1 MRGNGTLSAHLQW
14 LGFVRPPSGLPKL
27 KSIYCKEKTR
37 MRFKPAVMAIVFV
50 LSFGVVFFN
59 AAANAQQ
66 TQLPAEQAKTMS
78 AQPADQPEPAP
89 KLMLRDGTDVQLKFA
104 QDLSSKTA
112 AEGDPVSLVLDQD
125 LKLGDVVVVKAG
137 AKAVGT
143 ITHSKKAGMMGK
155 AGELNM
161 RLEYLLAGDNRVKLR
176 GSKGKEGQGKEGAT
190 VALTVL
196 FGPIGLIKH
205 GKNVEIKSGTQL
217 LAYLDENY
225 VIPTAK

>member
-1 MRGNGTLSAHLQW
+1 MRSKPSPVAIGLSL
-14 LGFVRPPSGLPKL
+14 
-27 KSIYCKEKTR
+27 
-37 MRFKPAVMAIVFV
+37 VM
-50 LSFGVVFFN
+50 LFFSR
-59 AAANAQQ
+59 ASMAQQ
-66 TQLPAEQAKTMS
+66 TQQSTEQAKTVS
-78 AQPADQPEPAP
+78 APPTDQPAAP
-89 KLMLRDGTDVQLKFA
+89 KLILKDGTDVQLKFA
-104 QDLSSKTA
+104 QDLTSKTA

-125 LKLGDVVVVKAG
+125 LKVGDVVVVKAG

-161 RLEYLLAGDNRVKLR
+161 RLEYLIAGDNRVKLR
-176 GSKGKEGQGKEGAT
+176 GSKGKEGEGKEGAT

-205 GKNVEIKSGTQL
+205 GKNVEIKDGTPL

-225 VIPTAK
+225 PIPAANPK

>member
-1 MRGNGTLSAHLQW
+1 MRSK
-14 LGFVRPPSGLPKL
+14 PSV
-27 KSIYCKEKTR
+27 I
-37 MRFKPAVMAIVFV
+37 AIVSVFSISAV
-50 LSFGVVFFN
+50 FLSV
-59 AAANAQQ
+59 AATAQQ
-66 TQLPAEQAKTMS
+66 SQQPAEQAKAAP
-78 AQPADQPEPAP
+78 AQPADQPGTAA
-89 KLMLRDGTDVQLKFA
+89 KLTLRDGTDVQLKFA

-112 AEGDPVSLVLDQD
+112 TEGDPVSLVLDQD
-125 LKLGDVVVVKAG
+125 LKLDDFVVVKAG

-205 GKNVEIKSGTQL
+205 GKNVEIKNGTPL

-225 VIPTAK
+225 VIPAAK

>member
-1 MRGNGTLSAHLQW
+1 MR
-14 LGFVRPPSGLPKL
+14 PKPL
-27 KSIYCKEKTR
+27 VI
-37 MRFKPAVMAIVFV
+37 AIVSVFA
-50 LSFGVVFFN
+50 FGVLFFG
-59 AAANAQQ
+59 AALTAQQ
-66 TQLPAEQAKTMS
+66 TQQPTEQAKATPV
-78 AQPADQPEPAP
+78 QPPGQPETVG
-89 KLMLRDGTDVQLKFA
+89 KLILKDGTDVQLKFT
-104 QDLSSKTA
+104 QDLNSKTA

-161 RLEYLLAGDNRVKLR
+161 RLEYLLAGENRVKLR
-176 GSKGKEGQGKEGAT
+176 GSKGKEGEGKEGAT

-205 GKNVEIKSGTQL
+205 GKNVEIKNGTPL

-225 VIPTAK
+225 AIPTAK